1 MTMTTMA
8 AQHIAPD
15 TYVGKWTVSGPRH
28 SDVFAASELATM
40 TETMPDRLIVL
51 WEFSGHVNGQP
62 LYVRTRFVGQADGS
76 LAGYDSDGTLNVI
89 HQAGCAIRV
98 ITK

>member
-1 MTMTTMA
+1 MTTTTME
-8 AQHIAPD
+8 AQHIASD
-15 TYVGKWTVSGPRH
+15 TYAGKWTARGTRR
-28 SDVFAASELATM
+28 SDVFTAGELAAM
-40 TETMPDRLIVL
+40 TETMTDRTIVL

-76 LAGYDSDGTLNVI
+76 LAGYDSDGALTII
-89 HQAGCAIRV
+89 HPADREIRI